1 MKDRAKDQ
9 PARAAAPGTVVGDSF
24 AAGVSP
30 ARRWLLCLLLL
41 AATTLNYLDRQTLSI
56 LAPFIQQD
64 LGLDNEALGWTFSAF
79 YYAYTLA
86 QFGVGAVLDRT
97 HLGWSYSL
105 AVLAWSGA
113 AALTGLARSFGALL
127 SFRILLGVAEAA
139 NWPAA
144 MRIVAR
150 TLPPQDRAL
159 GNGIF
164 TSGTS
169 LGALIAPALA
179 LGAAAW
185 VGWRGAFPAV
195 ASLGLLWFVA
205 WLWFTAHPGFAP
217 VWRGSPRARSPVA
230 SYAAILRAPQFW
242 RVFAITILVNPCL
255 YFNVNWL
262 PTYFVQER
270 RVTPGRFLGAVL
282 TLIYVGLDAGYLTCG
297 FAVRQLSKRYG
308 LRRARRI
315 VFLTATALL
324 SLALGIPLLPSVGWA
339 AAALVLV
346 NMGAGMWIAMYLT
359 LAQEVSTRDVAT
371 AAGLLGGSGSLAG
384 GLAMWAVGRVT
395 RLRRS
400 FTLPFVGVGMAAVLA
415 GLAGLAATGAAAAR
429 EESDEEQR

>member
-9 PARAAAPGTVVGDSF
+9 PARAAAPSPLAGDSF

-64 LGLDNEALGWTFSAF
+64 LDLDNEALGWTFSAF

-86 QFGVGAVLDRT
+86 QFGVGVVLDRL

-105 AVLAWSGA
+105 AVLAWSA
-113 AALTGLARSFGALL
+113 AAGLTGLARSFGALL
-127 SFRILLGVAEAA
+127 SFRILLGIMEAA

-150 TLPPQDRAL
+150 ALPPQDRAL

-179 LGAAAW
+179 LSAAAW

-195 ASLGLLWFVA
+195 ASLGLVWFVV
-205 WLWFTAHPGFAP
+205 WLWFTGHPGFAP
-217 VWRGSPRARSPVA
+217 VWRAPAPAGAPRA
-230 SYAAILRAPQFW
+230 SYAAILRTPQFW

-270 RVTPGRFLGAVL
+270 HVAPGRFLGAIL
-282 TLIYVGLDAGYLTCG
+282 TLVYVGLDAGYLTCG
-297 FAVRQLSKRYG
+297 FAVRQLSKRFG
-308 LRRARRI
+308 QRRARRV
-315 VFLTATALL
+315 VFGTATALL
-324 SLALGIPLLPSVGWA
+324 LLAGAIPLIASVGWA

-346 NMGAGMWIAMYLT
+346 NLGAGMWIAMYLT
-359 LAQEVSTRDVAT
+359 LAQEVSTRHVAT

-384 GLAMWAVGRVT
+384 AVAMWAVGRVT
-395 RLRRS
+395 RLRQS
-400 FTLPFVGVGMAAVLA
+400 FTLPFLAVGVAAVLA
-415 GLAGLAATGAAAAR
+415 ALAGLAATRGGAARANVD
-429 EESDEEQR
+429 EESA